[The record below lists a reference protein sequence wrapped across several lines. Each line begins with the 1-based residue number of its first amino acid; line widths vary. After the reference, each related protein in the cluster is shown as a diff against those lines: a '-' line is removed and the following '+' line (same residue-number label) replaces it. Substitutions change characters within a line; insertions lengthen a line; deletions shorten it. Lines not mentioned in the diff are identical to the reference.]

1 MTVRL
6 GWFTTGRGVGSRGMY
21 EAVTAAIAAGELDAE
36 FACVFCNREPGEN
49 ETTDGFFD
57 LVRADGNPLVT
68 RSSVMHRRAVGG
80 ALSRTGEALP
90 PWRSEFDS
98 LIAEDLRSYP
108 FDVGMLAGYMLIFT
122 GDFVQHHP
130 LLNLH
135 PALPGGPIG
144 TWREVIRELITSQ
157 ANETGVMLHLAIPEV
172 DEGSVVAYC
181 RYSLRTPE
189 FEPLWAE
196 LDGPAAT
203 MGREAL
209 EATALFQAIRE
220 MGMRYESPL
229 LVETLVEFSTGEL
242 RIDGPR
248 VVDSSGGERA
258 AADLTDA
265 VETRVRAGRDG

>member
-1 MTVRL
+1 VTVRL
-6 GWFTTGRGVGSRGMY
+6 GWFTTGRGAGSRGMY

-36 FACVFCNREPGEN
+36 FASVFCNREPGED

-80 ALSRTGEALP
+80 ALSRPGESLP
-90 PWRSEFDS
+90 QWRSDFDS
-98 LIAEDLRSYP
+98 LVADDLRAHP

-157 ANETGVMLHLAIPEV
+157 ADESGVMLHLAIPEV
-172 DEGSVVAYC
+172 DEGPVVAYC

-196 LDGPAAT
+196 LDGGAAT
-203 MGREAL
+203 MDREAL
-209 EATALFQAIRE
+209 EATALFQTIRAT
-220 MGMRYESPL
+220 GMRYESPL
-229 LVETLVEFSTGEL
+229 LVETLAEFSTGEL

-248 VVDSSGGERA
+248 VVDSSGGERE

-265 VETRVRAGRDG
+265 VEVRVRAEQHG